1 VNPFDVIND
10 ISLKKVGLITA
21 DNEKDY
27 NPFLTNRGLSYF
39 PDTIFHAQEINTL
52 HHLDKK
58 MQYDYLFNSIRKS
71 KRFSKWSKKDNSKD
85 IESIIEYF
93 DYSRKK
99 AEEALRVLTAD
110 QIKQIKKKLEKGGN
124 ETSSNR

>member
-1 VNPFDVIND
+1 MNPFDVIND
-10 ISLKKVGLITA
+10 ISLKKAGLITG

-39 PDTIFHAQEINTL
+39 PDTIFHAQEMNKL

-58 MQYDYLFNSIRKS
+58 LQYDYLFNSIRKS

-85 IESIIEYF
+85 IDAIIEYF
-93 DYSRKK
+93 GYSRRR
-99 AEEALRVLTAD
+99 AEEVLNILD
-110 QIKQIKKKLEKGGN
+110 KEQVKSIKKKLDKGGVAKDA
-124 ETSSNR
+124 E

>member
-10 ISLKKVGLITA
+10 ISLKKAGLITGE
-21 DNEKDY
+21 NEKDY

-39 PDTIFHAQEINTL
+39 PDTIFHAQEMNSL

-58 MQYDYLFNSIRKS
+58 LQYDYLFNSIRKS

-85 IESIIEYF
+85 IDIIIEYF
-93 DYSRKK
+93 GYSRKR
-99 AEEALRVLTAD
+99 AEEALTILD
-110 QIKQIKKKLEKGGN
+110 KEQIKSIKKKLDKGGVAKDA
-124 ETSSNR
+124 E

>member
-1 VNPFDVIND
+1 MNPFDVIND
-10 ISLKKVGLITA
+10 ISLKKAGLITG

-39 PDTIFHAQEINTL
+39 PDTIFHAQEMNKL

-58 MQYDYLFNSIRKS
+58 LQYDYLFNSIRKS

-85 IESIIEYF
+85 IDAIIEYF
-93 DYSRKK
+93 GYSRRR
-99 AEEALRVLTAD
+99 AEESLTILD
-110 QIKQIKKKLEKGGN
+110 KEQVKSIKKKLDKGGVAKDA
-124 ETSSNR
+124 E

>member
-10 ISLKKVGLITA
+10 ISLKKAGLITG

-39 PDTIFHAQEINTL
+39 PDTIFHAQEMNKL

-58 MQYDYLFNSIRKS
+58 LQYDYLFNSIRKS

-85 IESIIEYF
+85 IDAIIEYF
-93 DYSRKK
+93 GYSRRR
-99 AEEALRVLTAD
+99 AEEVLNILD
-110 QIKQIKKKLEKGGN
+110 KEQVKSIKKKLDKGGVAKDA
-124 ETSSNR
+124 E

>member
-1 VNPFDVIND
+1 MNPFDVIND
-10 ISLKKVGLITA
+10 ISLKKAGLITG

-39 PDTIFHAQEINTL
+39 PDTIFHAQEMNKL

-58 MQYDYLFNSIRKS
+58 LQYDYLFNSIRKS

-85 IESIIEYF
+85 IDAIIEYF
-93 DYSRKK
+93 GYSRRR
-99 AEEALRVLTAD
+99 AEESLTILD
-110 QIKQIKKKLEKGGN
+110 KEQVKSLKKKLDKGGVAKDA
-124 ETSSNR
+124 E

>member
-10 ISLKKVGLITA
+10 ISLKKAGLITGE
-21 DNEKDY
+21 NEKDY

-39 PDTIFHAQEINTL
+39 PDTIFHAQEMNLL

-71 KRFSKWSKKDNSKD
+71 KRFSKWSKKDSGKD

-93 DYSRKK
+93 GYSRRR
-99 AEEALRVLTAD
+99 AEEALKVLTID
-110 QIKQIKKKLEKGGN
+110 QVKQIKKKLEKGGN